1 MDRWYEV
8 YLGESKVGF
17 AHSTM
22 KLVEGEVRS
31 ESIFEMRIK
40 RAGQVIEMK
49 VAERTSESPDGKI
62 IGFSGETLMAGIPI
76 LKKGWVENGGDRGQG
91 KAIPARNDQALSPR
105 PSGED
110 DLGHSQATEGKGVP

>member
-1 MDRWYEV
+1 MICLFPAPLHLAAEKKAEFRPMDRWYEV

-49 VAERTSESPDGKI
+49 VAERI
-62 IGFSGETLMAGIPI
+62 IGFY
-76 LKKGWVENGGDRGQG
+76 
-91 KAIPARNDQALSPR
+91 
-105 PSGED
+105 
-110 DLGHSQATEGKGVP
+110 